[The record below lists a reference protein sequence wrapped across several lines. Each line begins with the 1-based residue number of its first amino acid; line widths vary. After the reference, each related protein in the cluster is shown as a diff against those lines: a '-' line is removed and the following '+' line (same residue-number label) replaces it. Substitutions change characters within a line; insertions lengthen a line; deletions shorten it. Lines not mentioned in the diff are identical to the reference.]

1 MKKHIKHTVPKGKNT
16 AEDKFMLLPVPK
28 TMVSTFRQAL
38 SSEEIQDLTVQ
49 VLLQNTVEDGEIAA
63 IEYEANKTCA
73 LMKVHKNDFDVVLEK
88 LGDETKPAPEPI
100 SLTYDEFKNLNIIGR
115 VVRWYATAK
124 NWEF

>member
-1 MKKHIKHTVPKGKNT
+1 MKKHIKHTASDDKNT

-28 TMVSTFRQAL
+28 TMISTFRQAL
-38 SSEEIQDLTVQ
+38 SSEDIQDLTVQ
-49 VLLQNTVEDGEIAA
+49 VLLQNSVEDGEIAA

-88 LGDETKPAPEPI
+88 LGNETNTTPESI
-100 SLTYDEFKNLNIIGR
+100 SLTYDEFKNINIIGR

-124 NWEF
+124 NWES